1 MLSILSINQYSH
13 AEKVSTL
20 SILSDLSVILVRI
33 NWNLVFVYW
42 LMLLKTVAVK
52 AVFNCDSLNID
63 FEGVSKD
70 VPKTKSP
77 TMPVA

>member
-1 MLSILSINQYSH
+1 
-13 AEKVSTL
+13 
-20 SILSDLSVILVRI
+20 
-33 NWNLVFVYW
+33 
-42 LMLLKTVAVK
+42 MLLKTVAVK